1 MAKYTDFGMKV
12 MIALLKKDMTIPELA
27 TQIGTSR
34 QYLADI
40 LKGARPGNK
49 IKPKIVE
56 FLGIK

>member
-12 MIALLKKDMTIPELA
+12 MVSLLEKDLTIPRLA
-27 TQIGTSR
+27 EEIGTSR

-49 IKPKIVE
+49 VKPKIVE
-56 FLGIK
+56 FLGIE